1 LTCIDPVVRAAFFV
15 MWSIVPKPL
24 PTQTVGY

>member
-1 LTCIDPVVRAAFFV
+1 VRAAFFV

-24 PTQTVGY
+24 PTQTVGYL